1 MNQQPVI
8 QCCSIN
14 GKVCRNGKR
23 EDFPIDDRTQE
34 KFVCNEWVNIKG
46 PHPQTGEVI
55 DNWMCGRFANSLLL
69 MEIARQVSHNTA
81 STDKVANEV
90 NKHHRTFFKALNDET
105 QGRLLKVDRA
115 SQPDVQSNGIEHK
128 GA

>member
-1 MNQQPVI
+1 MDQQPVI

-23 EDFPIDDRTQE
+23 EDFPVDDRTQE
-34 KFVCNEWVNIKG
+34 KFVCNEWVNVKG
-46 PHPQTGEVI
+46 IHPQTGGEV
-55 DNWMCGRFANSLLL
+55 DNWMCAKFAHVL
-69 MEIARQVSHNTA
+69 MLNEIARQMKQAGA

-90 NKHHRTFFKALNDET
+90 RKHHQTFFNALNDDAK
-105 QGRLLKVDRA
+105 GRLLD
-115 SQPDVQSNGIEHK
+115 SQADQNINLIDGK

>member
-23 EDFPIDDRTQE
+23 EDFPVDDRTGE
-34 KFVCNEWVNIKG
+34 KFICNEWVNVKG
-46 PHPQTGEVI
+46 LHPQSGETI
-55 DNWMCGRFANSLLL
+55 DNWMCGRYANVL
-69 MEIARQVSHNTA
+69 MLNEIARQVKQTGA
-81 STDKVANEV
+81 SVDKTANEV
-90 NKHHRTFFKALNDET
+90 AKHHATFFNALNDDT
-105 QGRLLKVDRA
+105 KGRLLKAD
-115 SQPDVQSNGIEHK
+115 QNINLIEEQ